1 MHCPTAPL
9 APLSSHGFTG
19 PEDRGHVALCGTAA
33 GLFAIRRPGV
43 TLAVWRRRLPAGIAG
58 ESARLG
64 PGPDAAPDAAP
75 DAPAGRPS
83 VRLVT
88 TPDGVAADLAAALP
102 SGWAGGP
109 LIRDAARLVRLYA
122 GIVGC
127 PAVQLRLD
135 SVAGGG
141 CRFFHADH
149 VGLRLLCTYRGAGTH
164 WLPDDAVERSAL
176 GRGDNDAVLADPHR
190 IRKLGT
196 GHVGLLKGEDWPGN
210 RGRGLVHRSP
220 PADPSGAPRLLLCL
234 DHHDHDED

>member
-9 APLSSHGFTG
+9 VPLSSPGIAG

-33 GLFAIRRPGV
+33 ELFAIRRPGV
-43 TLAVWRRRLPAGIAG
+43 TLAVWRRRLPAGITG
-58 ESARLG
+58 ECGRLG
-64 PGPDAAPDAAP
+64 SGL
-75 DAPAGRPS
+75 GS

-88 TPDGVAADLAAALP
+88 TPDGIAADLAAALP

-109 LIRDAARLVRLYA
+109 LIRDAVRLVRLYA

-127 PAVQLRLD
+127 PVVQLRLD
-135 SVAGGG
+135 NLAGDG

-149 VGLRLLCTYRGAGTH
+149 VGLRLLCTYQGAGTH
-164 WLPDDAVERSAL
+164 WLPDDAVARSAL
-176 GRGDNDAVLADPHR
+176 GRGENDAVLSDPRR

-234 DHHDHDED
+234 DHHDHHDE